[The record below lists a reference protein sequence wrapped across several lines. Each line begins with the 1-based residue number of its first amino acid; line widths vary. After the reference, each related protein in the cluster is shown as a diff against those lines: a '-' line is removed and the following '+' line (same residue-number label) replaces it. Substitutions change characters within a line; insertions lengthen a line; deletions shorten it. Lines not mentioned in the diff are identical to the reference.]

1 MTKLLEKRLMLIPQ
15 ELSKEEFFSVKLPG
29 VTTVLSNVLG
39 KDEFKDIPEAVL
51 KQAAERG
58 SAVHEWIENFILTGE
73 RGKIELAYQIYIDY
87 FLDWYNEYQP
97 EFVSSELRMTNEK
110 DGYKGIIDT
119 IFYYIDKY
127 TGKKVLC
134 MCDWRSSSNLNRF
147 KTMCQLNLYERMF
160 REHYSTL
167 KIDELRTLSITKT
180 GYRFSKFE
188 LNKKISDSI
197 LLLNKLKEKYNGE

>member
-15 ELSKEEFFSVKLPG
+15 ELSKDEFFSVKLPG

-39 KDEFKDIPEAVL
+39 KDEFKDIPEPVL

-73 RGKIELAYQIYIDY
+73 QKPIELAYQIYIDY

-134 MCDWRSSSNLNRF
+134 MCDWKTSSNLNRF

-197 LLLNKLKEKYNGE
+197 LLLNTLKGKYNGE

>member
-1 MTKLLEKRLMLIPQ
+1 MSKNNLVIPQ

-29 VTTVLSNVLG
+29 VTTILSNVLG

-73 RGKIELAYQIYIDY
+73 QKPIELAYQIYIDY
-87 FLDWYNEYQP
+87 FLDWYKEYEP

-134 MCDWRSSSNLNRF
+134 MCDWKTSSNLNRF

-197 LLLNKLKEKYNGE
+197 LLLNTLKGKYNGE

>member
-1 MTKLLEKRLMLIPQ
+1 MSKNNLVIPQ

-73 RGKIELAYQIYIDY
+73 QKPIELAYQIYIDY
-87 FLDWYNEYQP
+87 FLDWYKEYEP

-134 MCDWRSSSNLNRF
+134 MCDWKTSSNLNRF

-197 LLLNKLKEKYNGE
+197 LLLNTLKGKYNGE

>member
-73 RGKIELAYQIYIDY
+73 PGKIELAYQIYIDY

-97 EFVSSELRMTNEK
+97 EFLSSELRMTNEK

-119 IFYYIDKY
+119 IFYYKDKY

-134 MCDWRSSSNLNRF
+134 MCDWKTSSNLNRF

-197 LLLNKLKEKYNGE
+197 LLLNKLKGKYNGE

>member
-29 VTTVLSNVLG
+29 VTSVLSNVLG

-73 RGKIELAYQIYIDY
+73 PGKIELAYQIYIDY

-119 IFYYIDKY
+119 IFYYTDKY

-134 MCDWRSSSNLNRF
+134 MCDWKTSSNLNRF

-197 LLLNKLKEKYNGE
+197 LLLNKLKGKYNGE

>member
-1 MTKLLEKRLMLIPQ
+1 MSKNNLVIPQ

-29 VTTVLSNVLG
+29 VTTVLSKVLG
-39 KDEFKDIPEAVL
+39 KDEFKDIPEPVL

-73 RGKIELAYQIYIDY
+73 QKPIELAYQIYIDY
-87 FLDWYNEYQP
+87 FLDWYKEYQP

-134 MCDWRSSSNLNRF
+134 MCDWKTSSNLNRF

-197 LLLNKLKEKYNGE
+197 LLLNTLKGKYNGE

>member
-1 MTKLLEKRLMLIPQ
+1 MSKNNLVIPQ

-73 RGKIELAYQIYIDY
+73 QKPIELAYQIYIDY
-87 FLDWYNEYQP
+87 FLDWYKEYEP

-134 MCDWRSSSNLNRF
+134 MCDWKTSSNLNRF

-160 REHYSTL
+160 RREYSTL
-167 KIDELRTLSITKT
+167 KIDEIRTLSLTKT
-180 GYRFSKFE
+180 GYRFAKFE

-197 LLLNKLKEKYNGE
+197 ILLYKLKGKYNGE

>member
-1 MTKLLEKRLMLIPQ
+1 MKRKMMLPQ
-15 ELSKEEFFSVKLPG
+15 ELTKEEFFSVKLPG
-29 VTTVLSNVLG
+29 VTSVLSNVLG

-73 RGKIELAYQIYIDY
+73 PGKIELAYQIYIDY

-97 EFVSSELRMTNEK
+97 EFISSEMRMTNEK

-119 IFYYIDKY
+119 IFYYKDKSS
-127 TGKKVLC
+127 GKKILC
-134 MCDWRSSSNLNRF
+134 MCDWKTSSNLNRF

-197 LLLNKLKEKYNGE
+197 LLLNKLKGKYNGE

>member
-1 MTKLLEKRLMLIPQ
+1 MTKLLEKRLMLITQ

-29 VTTVLSNVLG
+29 VTSVLSNVLG

-73 RGKIELAYQIYIDY
+73 PGKIELAYQIYIDY

-97 EFVSSELRMTNEK
+97 EFISSELRMTNEK

-119 IFYYIDKY
+119 IFYYNDKY

-134 MCDWRSSSNLNRF
+134 MCDWKTSSNLNRF

-197 LLLNKLKEKYNGE
+197 LLLNKLKGKYNGE

>member
-1 MTKLLEKRLMLIPQ
+1 MSKNNLVIPQ
-15 ELSKEEFFSVKLPG
+15 ELSKEKFFSVKLPG

-73 RGKIELAYQIYIDY
+73 PGKIELAYQIYIDY

-134 MCDWRSSSNLNRF
+134 MCDWKTSSNLNRF

-197 LLLNKLKEKYNGE
+197 LLLNKLKGKYNGE

>member
-1 MTKLLEKRLMLIPQ
+1 MLPQ
-15 ELSKEEFFSVKLPG
+15 ELTKEEFFSVKLPG
-29 VTTVLSNVLG
+29 VTSVLSNVLG

-73 RGKIELAYQIYIDY
+73 PGKIELAYQIYIDY

-119 IFYYIDKY
+119 IFYYKDKY

-134 MCDWRSSSNLNRF
+134 MCDWKTSSNLNRF

-197 LLLNKLKEKYNGE
+197 LLLNKLKGKYNGE

>member
-1 MTKLLEKRLMLIPQ
+1 MTKLLEKRLMLVPQ

-39 KDEFKDIPEAVL
+39 KDEFKDIPEPVL

-73 RGKIELAYQIYIDY
+73 QGEIELAYQIYIDY

-97 EFVSSELRMTNEK
+97 EFISSELRMTNEK

-134 MCDWRSSSNLNRF
+134 MCDWKTSSNLNRF

-197 LLLNKLKEKYNGE
+197 LLLNKLKGKYNGE

>member
-15 ELSKEEFFSVKLPG
+15 ELSKDEFFSVKLPG

-39 KDEFKDIPEAVL
+39 KDEFKDIPESVL

-73 RGKIELAYQIYIDY
+73 HGKIELAYQIYIDY

-97 EFVSSELRMTNEK
+97 EFISSELRMSNEK

-119 IFYYIDKY
+119 IFYYKDKC

-134 MCDWRSSSNLNRF
+134 MCDWKTSSNLNRF

-197 LLLNKLKEKYNGE
+197 LLLNKLKGKYNGE

>member
-1 MTKLLEKRLMLIPQ
+1 MRKNNLVIPQ
-15 ELSKEEFFSVKLPG
+15 ELSKDEFFSVKLPG

-73 RGKIELAYQIYIDY
+73 PGKIELAYQIYIDY

-134 MCDWRSSSNLNRF
+134 MCDWKTSSNLNRF

-197 LLLNKLKEKYNGE
+197 LLLNTLKGKYNGE

>member
-1 MTKLLEKRLMLIPQ
+1 MIVPQ
-15 ELSKEEFFSVKLPG
+15 ELTKEEFFSVKLPG

-39 KDEFKDIPEAVL
+39 KDEFKDIPEPVL

-73 RGKIELAYQIYIDY
+73 PGKIELAYQIYIDY

-97 EFVSSELRMTNEK
+97 EFMSSELRMTNEK

-119 IFYYIDKY
+119 IFYYNDKSS
-127 TGKKVLC
+127 GKKILC
-134 MCDWRSSSNLNRF
+134 MCDWKTSSNLNRF

-197 LLLNKLKEKYNGE
+197 LLLNKLKGKYNGE

>member
-15 ELSKEEFFSVKLPG
+15 ELSKDGFFSVKLPG

-39 KDEFKDIPEAVL
+39 KDEFKDIPEPVL

-73 RGKIELAYQIYIDY
+73 PGKIELAYQIYIDY

-134 MCDWRSSSNLNRF
+134 MCDWKTSSNLNRF

-197 LLLNKLKEKYNGE
+197 LLLNKLKGKYNGE

>member
-1 MTKLLEKRLMLIPQ
+1 MRKNNLVIPQ

-39 KDEFKDIPEAVL
+39 KDEFKDIPEPVL

-73 RGKIELAYQIYIDY
+73 QKPIELAYQIYIDY
-87 FLDWYNEYQP
+87 FLDWYKEYQP

-134 MCDWRSSSNLNRF
+134 MCDWKTSSNLNRF

-197 LLLNKLKEKYNGE
+197 LLLNKLKGKYNGE

>member
-1 MTKLLEKRLMLIPQ
+1 MMIPQ

-39 KDEFKDIPEAVL
+39 KDEFKDIPEPVL

-73 RGKIELAYQIYIDY
+73 QKPIELAYQIYIDY
-87 FLDWYNEYQP
+87 FLDWYKEYQP

-134 MCDWRSSSNLNRF
+134 MCDWKTSSNLNRF

-197 LLLNKLKEKYNGE
+197 LLLNTLKGKYNGE

>member
-1 MTKLLEKRLMLIPQ
+1 MMIPQ

-39 KDEFKDIPEAVL
+39 KDEFKDIPEPVL

-73 RGKIELAYQIYIDY
+73 QKPIELAYQIYIDY
-87 FLDWYNEYQP
+87 FLDWYKECQP
-97 EFVSSELRMTNEK
+97 EFLSSELRMTNEK

-134 MCDWRSSSNLNRF
+134 MCDWKTSSNLNRF

-197 LLLNKLKEKYNGE
+197 LLLNTLKGKYNGE

>member
-1 MTKLLEKRLMLIPQ
+1 MMLLQNLTKD
-15 ELSKEEFFSVKLPG
+15 EFFASEFKG
-29 VTTVLSNVLG
+29 VTTILGDVLG
-39 KDEFKDIPEAVL
+39 KDEFKDVPENVL
-51 KQAAERG
+51 KAAGERG
-58 SAVHEWIENFILTGE
+58 SAVHDWIEHFILTGE
-73 RGKIELAYQIYIDY
+73 QKSIELAYQIYIDY

-97 EFVSSELRMTNEK
+97 EFVSSELRMINEK

-119 IFYYIDKY
+119 IFYYKDKY

-134 MCDWRSSSNLNRF
+134 MCDWKTSSNLNRF

-160 REHYSTL
+160 RREYSTL
-167 KIDELRTLSITKT
+167 KIDEIRTLSLTKT

-197 LLLNKLKEKYNGE
+197 LLLYKLKGKYNGE

>member
-73 RGKIELAYQIYIDY
+73 PGKIELAYQIYIDY

-119 IFYYIDKY
+119 IFYYTDKY

-134 MCDWRSSSNLNRF
+134 MCDWKTSSNLNRF

-197 LLLNKLKEKYNGE
+197 LLLNKLKGKYNGE

>member
-1 MTKLLEKRLMLIPQ
+1 MTKLSEKRLMLIPQ

-29 VTTVLSNVLG
+29 VTSVLSNVLG

-73 RGKIELAYQIYIDY
+73 PGKIELAYQIYIDY

-97 EFVSSELRMTNEK
+97 EFVSSELRMINEK

-119 IFYYIDKY
+119 IFYYKDKY

-134 MCDWRSSSNLNRF
+134 MCDWKTSSNLNRF

-197 LLLNKLKEKYNGE
+197 LLLNKLKGKYNGE

>member
-1 MTKLLEKRLMLIPQ
+1 MSKNNLMIPQ

-73 RGKIELAYQIYIDY
+73 QKSIELAYQIYIDY
-87 FLDWYNEYQP
+87 FLDWYKEYQP

-119 IFYYIDKY
+119 IFYYTDKS

-134 MCDWRSSSNLNRF
+134 MCDWKTSSNLNRF

-197 LLLNKLKEKYNGE
+197 LLLNTLKGKYNGE

>member
-1 MTKLLEKRLMLIPQ
+1 MMLPQ
-15 ELSKEEFFSVKLPG
+15 ELTKEEFFSVKLPG
-29 VTTVLSNVLG
+29 VTSVLSNVLG
-39 KDEFKDIPEAVL
+39 KDEFKHIPEAVL

-73 RGKIELAYQIYIDY
+73 PGKIELAYQIYIDY

-97 EFVSSELRMTNEK
+97 EFVSSELRMINEK

-134 MCDWRSSSNLNRF
+134 MCDWKTSSNLNRF

-197 LLLNKLKEKYNGE
+197 LLLNTLKGKYNGE

>member
-73 RGKIELAYQIYIDY
+73 PGKIELAYQIYIDY

-119 IFYYIDKY
+119 IFYYKDKY

-134 MCDWRSSSNLNRF
+134 MCDWKTSSNLNRF

-197 LLLNKLKEKYNGE
+197 LLLNKLKGKYNGE

>member
-1 MTKLLEKRLMLIPQ
+1 MSKNNLMIPQ

-39 KDEFKDIPEAVL
+39 KDEFKDIPEPVL

-73 RGKIELAYQIYIDY
+73 PGKIELAYQIYIDY

-134 MCDWRSSSNLNRF
+134 MCDWKTSSNLNRF

-197 LLLNKLKEKYNGE
+197 LLLNTLKGKYNGE

>member
-1 MTKLLEKRLMLIPQ
+1 MTKLLEKRLMLISQ
-15 ELSKEEFFSVKLPG
+15 ELSKDEFFSVKLPG
-29 VTTVLSNVLG
+29 VTTILSNVLG
-39 KDEFKDIPEAVL
+39 KDEFKDIPEPVL

-73 RGKIELAYQIYIDY
+73 QKPIELAYQIYIDY
-87 FLDWYNEYQP
+87 FLDWYKEYQP

-110 DGYKGIIDT
+110 DGYKGIIDA
-119 IFYYIDKY
+119 IFYYKDKE
-127 TGKKVLC
+127 TGKKIVC
-134 MCDWRSSSNLNRF
+134 MCDWKTSSNLNRF

-188 LNKKISDSI
+188 LNKKISDSV
-197 LLLNKLKEKYNGE
+197 LLLNTLKGKYNGE

>member
-1 MTKLLEKRLMLIPQ
+1 MSKNNLVIPQ

-39 KDEFKDIPEAVL
+39 KDEFKDIPEPVL

-73 RGKIELAYQIYIDY
+73 PGKIELAYQIYIDY

-134 MCDWRSSSNLNRF
+134 MCDWKTSSNLNRF

-197 LLLNKLKEKYNGE
+197 LLLNTLKGKYNGE

>member
-1 MTKLLEKRLMLIPQ
+1 MSKNNLVIPQ

-73 RGKIELAYQIYIDY
+73 QKPIELAYQIYIDY
-87 FLDWYNEYQP
+87 FLDWYKEYQP

-134 MCDWRSSSNLNRF
+134 MCDWKTSSNLNRF

-160 REHYSTL
+160 REHYATL

-197 LLLNKLKEKYNGE
+197 LLLNTLKGKYNGE

>member
-1 MTKLLEKRLMLIPQ
+1 MSKNNLMISQ

-39 KDEFKDIPEAVL
+39 KDEFKDIPEPVL

-73 RGKIELAYQIYIDY
+73 QKPIELAYQIYIDY
-87 FLDWYNEYQP
+87 FLDWYKEYQP

-134 MCDWRSSSNLNRF
+134 MCDWKTSSNLNRF

-197 LLLNKLKEKYNGE
+197 LLLNTLKGKYNGE